1 MKMKQQERENFQK
14 NNNIKELMNQ
24 SKKEIKEVSK
34 ENFELKH
41 LLEKF
46 KDNNAKYEEKIEQV
60 KKEKETDDETKVLL
74 AMKINDL
81 LLKHNEAITELRR
94 VKERERNE
102 PGLVRFIK
110 SFFH

>member
-14 NNNIKELMNQ
+14 NNNIKEIMKN
-24 SKKEIKEVSK
+24 SKKEIEEVSK
-34 ENFELKH
+34 KNFELKH

-81 LLKHNEAITELRR
+81 LLKHNEAIAELRR